1 MAIGN
6 PLEIGVSIGKSHVCV
21 HIYIYD
27 SVFSIAMFDYRRV
40 STVVS
45 GRVSLVSQCDYPDS
59 KQLSMGVSQRRVCL
73 PQMAIFAGNNM
84 TNQRISG

>member
-1 MAIGN
+1 M
-6 PLEIGVSIGKSHVCV
+6 CV
-21 HIYIYD
+21 YIYMYIYIYD
-27 SVFSIAMFDYRRV
+27 SVLSIAMFDYRRV

-84 TNQRISG
+84 TNHRMSG